1 MMLRTQQGSS
11 GSQVT
16 TISHQGVADFSPAAV
31 PTPVGAP
38 GAGSGLAGISTVF
51 EEPLQPETAAPENK
65 QAMTIYV
72 KTHRFINQNRPRH
85 NVRIHRLVSHPAS
98 QSTGETFL
106 NQCSLRDFAQSH
118 PPAQT
123 E

>member
-1 MMLRTQQGSS
+1 MLRQQQCSS
-11 GSQVT
+11 DSQVT

-51 EEPLQPETAAPENK
+51 EVPLQPKTATEENK

-72 KTHRFINQNRPRH
+72 KTYRFIDQNILAKTSEFADRFPILH
-85 NVRIHRLVSHPAS
+85 HRQP
-98 QSTGETFL
+98 TKRF
-106 NQCSLRDFAQSH
+106 
-118 PPAQT
+118 
-123 E
+123 

>member
-72 KTHRFINQNRPRH
+72 KTHRFINQNVLTTTSEFTDWFPILH
-85 NVRIHRLVSHPAS
+85 HGQPAKS
-98 QSTGETFL
+98 F
-106 NQCSLRDFAQSH
+106 
-118 PPAQT
+118 
-123 E
+123 